1 MKVPNLLSRWHQRSI
16 TRKSHNARLNTILL
30 ETIKKQTIKKELIFV
45 PRVVHIWCLFMVVV
59 AFIFCCCYRQI
70 AVFHI
75 SSQISD
81 VSCVSVLRNIKS
93 LSIFY
98 WPHWTIFSTIQIS
111 AAPFFYFLSILFY
124 FLLPLIIW
132 VCICHFLR
140 RSRWMKSFINK
151 KY

>member
-1 MKVPNLLSRWHQRSI
+1 MIWFKVYI
-16 TRKSHNARLNTILL
+16 ACKRKSFSDCCEIFCVKDDWRSQICYRGDTKEVLQGSHTMH

-93 LSIFY
+93 LSIF
-98 WPHWTIFSTIQIS
+98 IGCIE
-111 AAPFFYFLSILFY
+111 LY
-124 FLLPLIIW
+124 FLLYRYQLQLFSI
-132 VCICHFLR
+132 
-140 RSRWMKSFINK
+140 S
-151 KY
+151 

>member
-93 LSIFY
+93 LSIF
-98 WPHWTIFSTIQIS
+98 IGCIE
-111 AAPFFYFLSILFY
+111 LY
-124 FLLPLIIW
+124 FLLYRYQL
-132 VCICHFLR
+132 HLFLFL
-140 RSRWMKSFINK
+140 KYFILFFTTSH
-151 KY
+151 YLSLYLSVS